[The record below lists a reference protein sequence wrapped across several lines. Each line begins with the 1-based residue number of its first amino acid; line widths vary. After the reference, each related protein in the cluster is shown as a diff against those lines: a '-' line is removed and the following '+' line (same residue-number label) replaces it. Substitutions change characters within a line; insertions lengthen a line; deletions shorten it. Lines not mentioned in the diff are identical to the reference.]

1 MPNVARPFVEASPE
15 SALEHMLAA
24 KRTAASVTTGVL
36 EPTAG
41 SPSKKRFKMTLPD
54 EDVDE
59 ALSELVVEKELDFE
73 VCDVLTRLL
82 SGRYSVLTPSEKCIA
97 NNPVP
102 LIATLWG
109 NTMIELPCASHSTRS
124 SMQCPSSR
132 ASKI

>member
-59 ALSELVVEKELDFE
+59 ALSELVVEKELDF
-73 VCDVLTRLL
+73 DVL
-82 SGRYSVLTPSEKCIA
+82 
-97 NNPVP
+97 
-102 LIATLWG
+102 
-109 NTMIELPCASHSTRS
+109 
-124 SMQCPSSR
+124 
-132 ASKI
+132 